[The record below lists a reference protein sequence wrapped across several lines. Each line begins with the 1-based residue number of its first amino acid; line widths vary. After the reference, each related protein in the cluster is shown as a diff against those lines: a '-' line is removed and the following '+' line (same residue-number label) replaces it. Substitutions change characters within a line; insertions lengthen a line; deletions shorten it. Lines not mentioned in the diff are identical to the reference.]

1 MVQDQGQGID
11 AYFLFFFFLNMQAK
25 VEGIYRRMYIAKYLS
40 GEAFLA
46 SEKGPEGVTRKM
58 RRCLSFENDCFFFRF
73 LYFLFPFERRWPEA
87 KSAGLYIN
95 DLI

>member
-11 AYFLFFFFLNMQAK
+11 AYFLFFFLNMQAK
-25 VEGIYRRMYIAKYLS
+25 VEGILKRMYIAKYLS

-58 RRCLSFENDCFFFRF
+58 RRCLSFENDCF
-73 LYFLFPFERRWPEA
+73 LFSVFVF
-87 KSAGLYIN
+87 SFSF
-95 DLI
+95 